1 MARETDPALIAVDW
15 GTSSLRLYLVAAD
28 GSILETREGA
38 EGVMN
43 VPAGD
48 FAGTL
53 TRWLAGWPADALP
66 ILMCGM
72 VGSRQGWRE
81 VPYLDCPVAPADLG
95 RALAAVESGTGRGIW
110 IMPGLRCRDDA
121 GVPDVMRGEEAQLL
135 GALAGPDAGT
145 EMDCCLPG
153 THSKHVRISAG
164 RILSFSS
171 HMTGEVFAL
180 LTRQGIIGRLMPDGL
195 VSPDAEAFAAGIRRS
210 AAPGGLL
217 HQIFGARTL
226 PLMEELSPPA
236 IGDYLSGILIG
247 HELRATRWHGEVRV
261 MAGSELVARYVRAF
275 EALRIPARAMPAD
288 LSARGLWLIARQAG
302 ILA

>member
-1 MARETDPALIAVDW
+1 MIAVDW
-15 GTSSLRLYLVAAD
+15 GTSSLRLYLMSAD
-28 GSILETREGA
+28 GAVLEAREAA
-38 EGVMN
+38 EGIMN
-43 VPAGD
+43 VAAGD

-53 TRWLAGWPADALP
+53 TRRLAGWPADALP

-72 VGSRQGWRE
+72 IGSRQGWRE

-95 RALAAVESGTGRGIW
+95 RALAAVESGRGRGIW
-110 IMPGLRCRDDA
+110 ILPGLRWRDGA

-135 GALAGPDAGT
+135 GALADPGAGAD
-145 EMDCCLPG
+145 MDCCLPG
-153 THSKHVRISAG
+153 THSKHVRIAAG

-180 LTRQGIIGRLMPDGL
+180 LTRQGIIGRLMPGGL
-195 VSPDAEAFAAGIRRS
+195 MALDADAFAAGIRRA

-226 PLMEELSPPA
+226 PLMEELPPPA

-261 MAGSELVARYVRAF
+261 MAGTELAARYVRAF
-275 EALRIPARAMPAD
+275 EALGIPARAMPAD
-288 LSARGLWLIARQAG
+288 LAARGLWLVARRAG